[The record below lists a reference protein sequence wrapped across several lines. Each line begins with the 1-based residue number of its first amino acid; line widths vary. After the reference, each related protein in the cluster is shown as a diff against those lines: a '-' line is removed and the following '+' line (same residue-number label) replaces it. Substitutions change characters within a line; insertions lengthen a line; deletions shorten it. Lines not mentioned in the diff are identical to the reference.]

1 MASVKELKK
10 DIDALMTLVLT
21 DCFSVLEYNSKVNS
35 EAVLAIAGDVINTH
49 RELRMR
55 VKHPDGKDNSKIVR
69 DYYNQLI
76 SDALKEADAALER
89 LSAEVKKAVA

>member
-21 DCFSVLEYNSKVNS
+21 DCFSVLEYNDKVDA
-35 EAVLAIAGDVINTH
+35 EAVLAIAGDVVKKH
-49 RELRMR
+49 RELRIR
-55 VKHPDGKDNSKIVR
+55 AKHPDGKENLKLVR
-69 DYYNQLI
+69 NYYNNLV

-89 LSAEVKKAVA
+89 LSAEVKKTAV